1 VEVTLGLTDAV
12 GDTLG
17 VVDAVGVTLE
27 LELGLTL
34 IDSDDVEDID
44 VEGLNVMDSVGV
56 MLELGLELRVTD
68 IDDEGDHDGDTGIT
82 AYERDTMGSP
92 TTFGAIGTGF

>member
-1 VEVTLGLTDAV
+1 
-12 GDTLG
+12 
-17 VVDAVGVTLE
+17 VGVTLE

-56 MLELGLELRVTD
+56 MLELELELRVRD
-68 IDDEGDHDGDTGIT
+68 IDDEGDNDCVGDCDGVD
-82 AYERDTMGSP
+82 D
-92 TTFGAIGTGF
+92 